1 MWPVV
6 VLETLNL
13 ALYVA
18 SLNVLPAF
26 HNASVPVCSIFY
38 EIIKLPATQMTVE
51 MPVLQLNYLHVH
63 AYVMVSFAA
72 VLLYDVLS
80 QSWMPVINFTITTI
94 LRSLF
99 QTSLGKPAPER
110 LRQPGF

>member
-1 MWPVV
+1 M
-6 VLETLNL
+6 
-13 ALYVA
+13 
-18 SLNVLPAF
+18 
-26 HNASVPVCSIFY
+26 PVCSIFY

-51 MPVLQLNYLHVH
+51 MPVLQLNYLHVGLH
-63 AYVMVSFAA
+63 AYVVFSFAA